1 MSDKD
6 SNVQNVI
13 DSYRKRQQSAKRAPL
28 VVGLMAVF
36 LIIGVGL
43 LIVWVVNM
51 LNSPNGFS
59 LGLFSTETFT
69 PTVTSTSTL
78 TPTPTDTPTV
88 TPTETPT
95 ETPTISP
102 TVAGPFIYQVEAGDS
117 CYTIAFKYKVDL
129 LLLITINNLTPECP
143 INPGDLLTIPGP
155 NTQLPTAT
163 AIPLDLPRGT
173 KIQYVVQTGDSL
185 LGIALKFFTTIEAIL
200 KENPTIKN
208 ENDIKVGQILTV
220 PVNLVPT
227 ATPAPPTPTGGGTS
241 TLVIG
246 TPVNITPSATKQ
258 P

>member
-28 VVGLMAVF
+28 MVGLAAVF
-36 LIIGVGL
+36 LVIGVGL
-43 LIVWVVNM
+43 IIVVVVNM

-59 LGLFSTETFT
+59 IKLFATDTLT
-69 PTVTSTSTL
+69 PTLTSTSTL
-78 TPTPTDTPTV
+78 TPTPTNTPTV

-95 ETPTISP
+95 EMPTVTA
-102 TVAGPFIYQVEAGDS
+102 TVAGPFIYQVESGDS

-155 NTQLPTAT
+155 TTQLPTTT
-163 AIPLDLPRGT
+163 AVPVDLPRGT
-173 KIQYVVQTGDSL
+173 KIQYIVQTGDSL

-200 KENPTIKN
+200 KENPGIKN
-208 ENDIKVGQILTV
+208 ENDIKVGQLLIV

-227 ATPAPPTPTGGGTS
+227 VTPAPPTPTGSGTP

-246 TPVNITPSATKQ
+246 TPVNLTPSATRQ